1 MEIDYTYISKT
12 PEKAVKV
19 CGKDLDVSFKAS
31 VNVVKALKGMKM
43 ENAMKY
49 LDNVIAFKDF
59 IPYVKFCKGAG
70 HRSAIGG
77 KGGPGKYPVKICK
90 EILKLLRSAER
101 NAEHKPEIDAKN
113 LIISHIQALQ
123 GAKRKK
129 AKPTGRRA
137 TWATRVTHIQIVL
150 EEMKE
155 DEKIKNTIT
164 KKNKKEMKKEIHV

>member
-1 MEIDYTYISKT
+1 MKIGYTYISKT

-31 VNVVKALKGMKM
+31 VNVVKALKGMKI

-49 LDNVIAFKDF
+49 LDNVIIFKDF

-77 KGGPGKYPVKICK
+77 KGGPGRYPIKICK
-90 EILKLLRSAER
+90 EVLKLLRSAER
-101 NAEHKPEIDAKN
+101 NAEHKPGINTKD

-123 GAKRKK
+123 GVKRKK

-155 DEKIKNTIT
+155 IQKMKEENTIE
-164 KKNKKEMKKEIHV
+164 KK